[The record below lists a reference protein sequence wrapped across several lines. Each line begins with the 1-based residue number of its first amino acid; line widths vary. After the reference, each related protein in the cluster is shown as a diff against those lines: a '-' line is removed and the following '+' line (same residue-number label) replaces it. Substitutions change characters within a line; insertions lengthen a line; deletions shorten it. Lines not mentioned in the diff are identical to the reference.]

1 MPGEDPLT
9 LDTPEQAA
17 ELIVPLC
24 LPTWNETGKF
34 YDYPTRTLKNFRAP
48 A

>member
-1 MPGEDPLT
+1 LT

-17 ELIVPLC
+17 ELIVPMC
-24 LPTWNETGKF
+24 APEWRETGKLF
-34 YDYPTRTLKNFRAP
+34 DYRTRGLRSFREP